1 MAFHYS
7 NLQNKPTE
15 NERKASELYK
25 PPYISQRGSTDEN
38 KIITFY
44 IEKVNFHNEQG
55 ILILSEINKFKKIKI
70 KGVPIVL

>member
-15 NERKASELYK
+15 NEREASQLYK
-25 PPYISQRGSTDEN
+25 PPYISQRGSIDEN
-38 KIITFY
+38 KIISFY
-44 IEKVNFHNEQG
+44 INKINFHNKQG

-70 KGVPIVL
+70 KGVPTVL